1 MKSGAPVGA
10 CADFTNVRRSVAV
23 PIIGEVPRVFRFAP
37 DCPGTAAT
45 FHTVIGPTVRCQTF
59 RDRTD
64 VAIVTPVDVP
74 IGREVARAGQLLS
87 RVFDERLAAVGG
99 SLPIWFVLLSLKSA
113 SHRTQRELAEMVGI
127 GGPTLTHH
135 LNRLESDGLIE
146 RTRDPSNRRVQQ
158 VVLTAKG
165 DALFE
170 RLRREAMRFD
180 RELRHGLSERD
191 QKTLLRVLERLTEN
205 ASRSAPS

>member
-1 MKSGAPVGA
+1 MEATELTVM
-10 CADFTNVRRSVAV
+10 
-23 PIIGEVPRVFRFAP
+23 GE
-37 DCPGTAAT
+37 
-45 FHTVIGPTVRCQTF
+45 IVRCQTF
-59 RDRTD
+59 RGRTD
-64 VAIVTPVDVP
+64 VAIVTSMDVP

-87 RVFDERLAAVGG
+87 RVFDERLSAVGG
-99 SLPIWFVLLSLKSA
+99 SLPIWFVLLSLKTA
-113 SHRTQRELAEMVGI
+113 SHRTQRELADMVGI

-135 LNRLESDGLIE
+135 LSRLESDGLIE
-146 RTRDPSNRRVQQ
+146 RTRHPSNRRVQH
-158 VVLTAKG
+158 VELTAKG

-180 RELRHGLSERD
+180 RELRQGLSDRD